1 VAWMTII
8 KAKIVDNTHLELERK
23 IEREERL

>member
-1 VAWMTII
+1 MTII